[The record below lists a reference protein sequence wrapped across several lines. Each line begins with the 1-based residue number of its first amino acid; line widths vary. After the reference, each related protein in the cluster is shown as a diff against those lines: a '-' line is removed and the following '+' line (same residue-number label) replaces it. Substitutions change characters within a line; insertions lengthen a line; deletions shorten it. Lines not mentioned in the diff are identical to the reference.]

1 MLQCFRCEASNAR
14 NARDWA
20 VLPLRFFQAV
30 ELCTTAPDGE
40 RRRSLF
46 GESARRNGPCQI
58 RRRRAH
64 DADGSGR
71 RLSVLDCCLDI
82 EERRRGT
89 LRRADLGLGDDWSW
103 RDFSRAIG
111 AHPRGE
117 GARRR
122 GTLGARSA
130 PRSADGL
137 IRGGALKMKG
147 PETRELLTLLP
158 DLLRGGVL
166 RGRDRRD
173 RALARSPSPCRRGS
187 GERTRLRSASP
198 LRRPLLLL
206 RAR

>member
-1 MLQCFRCEASNAR
+1 MKASKAGDVAKHSWDEAPHMGASGG
-14 NARDWA
+14 
-20 VLPLRFFQAV
+20 V
-30 ELCTTAPDGE
+30 TAPEGFAH
-40 RRRSLF
+40 S
-46 GESARRNGPCQI
+46 SAVCP
-58 RRRRAH
+58 RAKT
-64 DADGSGR
+64 D
-71 RLSVLDCCLDI
+71 L
-82 EERRRGT
+82 GT
-89 LRRADLGLGDDWSW
+89 LRRADLGLGGDLSW

-111 AHPRGE
+111 AHQRGE

-130 PRSADGL
+130 PRSEDGL
-137 IRGGALKMKG
+137 ICGGALKVKG

-158 DLLRGGVL
+158 DLRRGGVL

-187 GERTRLRSASP
+187 GERSRLRSASP